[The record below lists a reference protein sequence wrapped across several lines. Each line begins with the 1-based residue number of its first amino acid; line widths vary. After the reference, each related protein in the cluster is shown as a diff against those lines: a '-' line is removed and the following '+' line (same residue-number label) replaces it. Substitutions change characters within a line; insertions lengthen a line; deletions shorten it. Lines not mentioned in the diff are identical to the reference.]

1 MANNMPTSIP
11 QTTPQ
16 IRKAKRE
23 TVLLATQQ
31 RGIRNIRTLSVCN
44 TLLTIGIVLITIIVV
59 FTLFAPIIDRQ
70 IKRSAILSVALLLPI
85 LLEIKTSFVEKR
97 LATERLQ
104 LALTEACLE
113 EYYNYNF
120 DN

>member
-23 TVLLATQQ
+23 TVLLETRQK
-31 RGIRNIRTLSVCN
+31 GVRNIRTRSVCN

-70 IKRSAILSVALLLPI
+70 IKRSAVLSVALLLPI
-85 LLEIKTSFVEKR
+85 LLEIKTSFVEKH
-97 LATERLQ
+97 LETERLQ
-104 LALTEACLE
+104 LSLTEACLE

>member
-16 IRKAKRE
+16 ISKAKRE
-23 TVLLATQQ
+23 AVLLATRQ
-31 RGIRNIRTLSVCN
+31 RGIRNIRTLSVYN
-44 TLLTIGIVLITIIVV
+44 MLLTIGLVLITIIIV
-59 FTLFAPIIDRQ
+59 FTLFTPIIDRQ
-70 IKRSAILSVALLLPI
+70 IKRVIFSVALLFPI
-85 LLEIKTSFVEKR
+85 FIGVKASIVEKR
-97 LATERLQ
+97 LETERLQ

>member
-16 IRKAKRE
+16 ISKAKRE
-23 TVLLATQQ
+23 AVLLATRQ
-31 RGIRNIRTLSVCN
+31 RGIHNIRMLSICN

-59 FTLFAPIIDRQ
+59 FTLFSPIIDRQ
-70 IKRSAILSVALLLPI
+70 IKRSVILSVALPLPFFI
-85 LLEIKTSFVEKR
+85 GVKASIVEKR
-97 LATERLQ
+97 LETERLQ

>member
-1 MANNMPTSIP
+1 MANNMPTFIP
-11 QTTPQ
+11 QTTQ
-16 IRKAKRE
+16 QRCKAKRE
-23 TVLLATQQ
+23 AVLLATRQ
-31 RGIRNIRTLSVCN
+31 RGIHNIRMLSICN

-70 IKRSAILSVALLLPI
+70 IKRSVILSVALLLQI
-85 LLEIKTSFVEKR
+85 FIGVKASIVEKR
-97 LATERLQ
+97 LETERLH